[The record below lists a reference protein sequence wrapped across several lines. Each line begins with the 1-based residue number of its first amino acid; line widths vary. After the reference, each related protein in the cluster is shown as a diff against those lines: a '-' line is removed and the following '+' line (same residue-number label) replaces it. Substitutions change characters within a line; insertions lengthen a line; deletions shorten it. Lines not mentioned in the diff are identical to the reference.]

1 MNPSELSPTDKQKYL
16 DKNLKYVK
24 ILLAFRKQMLY
35 NETDTTIRHNIQG
48 KPEYKKGEKTME
60 KYVKPIV
67 EVEKLENDVILT
79 SETTTA
85 TTPNDPTTG
94 TRNVYVK

>member
-1 MNPSELSPTDKQKYL
+1 
-16 DKNLKYVK
+16 
-24 ILLAFRKQMLY
+24 
-35 NETDTTIRHNIQG
+35 
-48 KPEYKKGEKTME
+48 ME
-60 KYVKPIV
+60 RYVKPIV